1 MPAEENKMGAAE
13 MKDMITPNESL
24 TVLPDN
30 DSLCPQ
36 NGKTLYIS
44 QTTEGIDYRSF
55 LGQVVQYINMAD
67 VLAKIKAGTQYV
79 VQIPTEYQAAFQAG
93 KSFLMEN
100 KETGK
105 RWPTLMR
112 VAKSGRNEVVTPLPI
127 KEQSFV
133 QGNPIQDLANG
144 FQNILIQQQMAQL
157 ALVAEET
164 YRVVERI
171 EHGQMDDRIGLLL
184 AGKNGI
190 SLALSMPEGE
200 ERKMQ
205 IVASRQNLLTA
216 QAQIGK
222 MLERRTSEFAP
233 ISKFAA
239 VRFLRES
246 LHSGY
251 LQGKDYEVE
260 EIQEYYDL
268 YLNATKLIAASYVL
282 CSDMPT
288 AEKAFEF
295 AEQYLSTLDFSKVKT
310 IQYLHQS
317 ENDMFYLRPV
327 EYLAAERNVY
337 LNEAKGFDYIALE
350 VSGDNLL
357 EALSDGKSETVSEEA
372 TQ

>member
-1 MPAEENKMGAAE
+1 M
-13 MKDMITPNESL
+13 
-24 TVLPDN
+24 
-30 DSLCPQ
+30 
-36 NGKTLYIS
+36 
-44 QTTEGIDYRSF
+44 
-55 LGQVVQYINMAD
+55 
-67 VLAKIKAGTQYV
+67 
-79 VQIPTEYQAAFQAG
+79 
-93 KSFLMEN
+93 
-100 KETGK
+100 
-105 RWPTLMR
+105 
-112 VAKSGRNEVVTPLPI
+112 
-127 KEQSFV
+127 
-133 QGNPIQDLANG
+133 
-144 FQNILIQQQMAQL
+144 
-157 ALVAEET
+157 
-164 YRVVERI
+164 
-171 EHGQMDDRIGLLL
+171 
-184 AGKNGI
+184 
-190 SLALSMPEGE
+190 
-200 ERKMQ
+200 
-205 IVASRQNLLTA
+205 TA

-222 MLERRTSEFAP
+222 TLERRTSEFAP

-337 LNEAKGFDYIALE
+337 MNEAKGFDYIALE